1 LEGYTS
7 YINWNGT
14 INSGVIQIYGRLIAG
29 TMEQGGNEV
38 HFHSASNTFGNLVG
52 YHGTYQP
59 VPTLT
64 RFHFYDDYA
73 FYRTGYDCAPYGNW
87 YFHGTEQRVG
97 SLLCYNNTLYLDSFD
112 GPGHLRCCQTHYFSN
127 LAKSQLGVADY
138 VFKGVFRGDMSFTLE
153 KESTRKLVMAG
164 VSSATGTVAVA
175 GGTLCFTNGAS
186 WTSATNVVVSG
197 NGVLETYEK
206 NTFGR
211 AADMMFSGS
220 AVWDGHGQS
229 QRVRFLYFNG
239 VRQPLGTYCAEDY
252 AGATSSMRRTAFVT
266 GTGLLVSCGDGIGTM
281 LIFR

>member
-1 LEGYTS
+1 
-7 YINWNGT
+7 
-14 INSGVIQIYGRLIAG
+14 
-29 TMEQGGNEV
+29 
-38 HFHSASNTFGNLVG
+38 
-52 YHGTYQP
+52 
-59 VPTLT
+59 
-64 RFHFYDDYA
+64 
-73 FYRTGYDCAPYGNW
+73 
-87 YFHGTEQRVG
+87 
-97 SLLCYNNTLYLDSFD
+97 
-112 GPGHLRCCQTHYFSN
+112 
-127 LAKSQLGVADY
+127 
-138 VFKGVFRGDMSFTLE
+138 
-153 KESTRKLVMAG
+153 MAG
-164 VSSATGTVAVA
+164 VSSATGTVTVA

-186 WTSATNVVVSG
+186 WTSATNVIVSG

-211 AADMMFSGS
+211 AADMMFSGY